1 MDPERR
7 RSDRV
12 AVDGDGSSG
21 LLKGTLPVALRDIS
35 PGGLRLSLGSSL
47 EPGGVYALT
56 ALLRGLSLAT
66 AVRITRCRPRGA
78 DDGARDLPWDAGA
91 EFLWRD
97 EGDAVV
103 VRRWLERRT
112 PPTVPPSTV

>member
-7 RSDRV
+7 RSARF
-12 AVDGDGSSG
+12 AVDGDGTNG
-21 LLKGTLPVALRDIS
+21 LVKGTLPVSLRDIS
-35 PGGLRLSLGSSL
+35 SGGLRLGLGSSL

-66 AVRITRCRPRGA
+66 PVRITRCCHKGSGEGR
-78 DDGARDLPWDAGA
+78 DGEGGLAWEAGA

-97 EGDAVV
+97 EGDAVA
-103 VRRWLERRT
+103 VRRWLERRAL
-112 PPTVPPSTV
+112 PAP